1 MSGENG
7 QAEVKAM
14 VDESVL
20 KRTVQEVPRDEWSGT
35 GALLTLSLAT
45 VADDI
50 PPWGQAPY
58 IRDRMLREFW
68 PTESILAGTIYSISI
83 RNAAMDLSFEGPS
96 RTVQAV
102 QALFNSANLGKG
114 QLDFF
119 TQVVTDLLT
128 QDNGAHFE
136 LIRESDSET
145 SPVIG
150 INHLDSQRCRRTGSI
165 DIPII
170 YTDRLGG
177 QHKLKWYQVISLT
190 ELPSPIETMNGMQYC
205 FVTRVLRAAQVLRDM
220 SIYKREKIGGR
231 GPTDIHLVGGVAQS
245 RIDDKLKIDAE
256 KADNKGLIRYMD
268 AMIVAGLDPTQSV
281 SLVTVPIKS
290 LPDGFDEDTTLKWY
304 VAWLA
309 LNAGMDYQDLAPLP
323 GGGLGTSQQS
333 VTLDR
338 KSRGKGPAYYQK
350 MILQALNFHGV
361 IPRTVTAK
369 YVEQDNAAALD
380 EANLNK
386 AKVEYYTGLVQ
397 GLGMPKQVVYQMM
410 SDNGDLSEEIL
421 QLLEQED
428 MTEDVTADDTTPYEE
443 PENVQPLPV
452 DTPPVPPTPDA
463 QALPANEEAKEVTG
477 AVFDYASD
485 LGTAVKQALAGKL
498 TAKSLE
504 RSHKS
509 YLTGYAREAYLEGMS
524 EGGVEDPE
532 NEIEPE
538 EEDGIK
544 RWTKDQVQYVGDFAQ
559 AVIEARGDE
568 ALEAQIDTRLDM
580 WVKAMETLRGL
591 GVVSAKGNVTGRFKL
606 GSTKEHCDTCKEL
619 NGTKKRMKAW
629 ASSGLLPQTPGNQ
642 NFKCGCWQCECTIV
656 DTRGG
661 QLYP

>member
-1 MSGENG
+1 MSEGANGET
-7 QAEVKAM
+7 KAM
-14 VDESVL
+14 VDESAL
-20 KRTVQEVPRDEWSGT
+20 KRTVQSVPRDEWGM
-35 GALLTLSLAT
+35 GGQLLSLTLAT
-45 VADDI
+45 VADDL
-50 PPWGQAPY
+50 PPWGTSPY
-58 IRDRMLREFW
+58 VRDRMLREFW
-68 PTESILAGTIYSISI
+68 PTESILAGTIYSASI
-83 RNAAMDLSFEGPS
+83 RNSSMNLAFEGPP
-96 RTVQAV
+96 RTVKAV
-102 QALFNSANLGKG
+102 QTLFNSANLGKG

-119 TQVVTDLLT
+119 TKLVTDLLT

-136 LIRESDSET
+136 LIRESDSENA
-145 SPVIG
+145 PVIG
-150 INHLDSQRCRRTGSI
+150 INHLDSQRCRRTGNI
-165 DIPII
+165 DIPIV

-177 QHKLKWYQVISLT
+177 QHKLKWYQVISLA
-190 ELPSPIETMNGMQYC
+190 EMPSPIEVMNGMQYC

-220 SIYKREKIGGR
+220 AIYKREKIGGR

-245 RIDDKLKIDAE
+245 RIDDKLKIDHE

-268 AMIVAGLDPTQSV
+268 AMVVAGLDPTQTV
-281 SLVTVPIKS
+281 SLASIPIKS

-361 IPRTVTAK
+361 IPSTVTAK
-369 YVEQDNAAALD
+369 YDEQDNAAALD
-380 EANLNK
+380 EANLK
-386 AKVEYYTGLVQ
+386 KVQAEYYGSLITTS
-397 GLGMPKQVVYQMM
+397 GMPKQVVYQMM
-410 SDNGDLSEEIL
+410 SDDGFIDEEIL
-421 QLLEQED
+421 QLLEQAD
-428 MTEDVTADDTTPYEE
+428 VTEDVIATDTTPYDE
-443 PENVQPLPV
+443 PENVQSIPT
-452 DTPPVPPTPDA
+452 DTPPESPALNA
-463 QALPANEEAKEVTG
+463 QAQPAPTEAKEIVG

-485 LGTAVKQALAGKL
+485 LGGAVKSALVGKL
-498 TAKSLE
+498 TAKRLE

-509 YLTGYAREAYLEGMS
+509 YLTGYAREAYLEGMA

-544 RWTKDQVQYVGDFAQ
+544 RWVKDQAQYVGDFAQ
-559 AVIEARGDE
+559 AVIDARGDE
-568 ALEAQIDTRLDM
+568 NLESQIETRLDM

-591 GVVSAKGNVTGRFKL
+591 GIVSAKGNVTGTFKL
-606 GSTKEHCDTCKEL
+606 GSTKEHCETCKAL

-629 ASSGLLPQTPGNQ
+629 ASSGLLPQMPGNK
-642 NFKCGCWQCECTIV
+642 NFGCGCWECKCTIV
-656 DTRGG
+656 GKGG